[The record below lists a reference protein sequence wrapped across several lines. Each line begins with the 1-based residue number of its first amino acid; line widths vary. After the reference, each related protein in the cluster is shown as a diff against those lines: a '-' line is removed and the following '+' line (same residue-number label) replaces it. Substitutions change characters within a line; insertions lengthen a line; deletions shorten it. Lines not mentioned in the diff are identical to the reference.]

1 MVYFSIQVRDLSV
14 KATMSPKVE
23 MTVVLFSTSHIPTEM
38 TVLFFNASHTNV
50 EMVVLSTLYLSVEAT
65 MPP

>member
-1 MVYFSIQVRDLSV
+1 
-14 KATMSPKVE
+14 MSPKVE
-23 MTVVLFSTSHIPTEM
+23 MTVVLFCTSHIPTEM